1 MYRFIY
7 AADNWTFFTYNFIHD
22 VNLDFF
28 IAKKVLLV
36 MSYYGF
42 EESFSTLLESVE
54 IGKGVSDS
62 VSVDELL
69 QILHQVVFGEHL

>member
-1 MYRFIY
+1 
-7 AADNWTFFTYNFIHD
+7 
-22 VNLDFF
+22 
-28 IAKKVLLV
+28 
-36 MSYYGF
+36 MSYDGF

-69 QILHQVVFGEHL
+69 QILHQPLLGEHLRGKSQGRSFDAFHLSEAILKDILDPVL